1 MDMPSAQQAIACNKD
16 AWDQSA
22 DLHKT
27 TDTWAAL
34 SSKVGAADF
43 SCLDPTITGLL
54 QEVGVAGKDVVQLCC
69 NNGREVLSLFS
80 LGARSVVGVDQ
91 SRAFLQQARELAGAS
106 PHEPEFIESDIH
118 RLPQHLHGRFDIAL
132 LTIGVLGWMP
142 DVGLFM
148 RHVASTLKPGGI
160 LVMYETHP
168 FLEVFDP
175 RAENPLLPASSY
187 FQREPFVL
195 QESIV
200 YEGQGE
206 VAGPTS
212 YWYVHTL
219 GEVVSAAIDAQLQIS
234 HLHEYAHSNREELYD
249 KYEHLPAQIPLC
261 FTLTATKR
269 PASGDELRDSLE

>member
-1 MDMPSAQQAIACNKD
+1 MDMPSAQEAIASNRD

-22 DLHKT
+22 GLHKT
-27 TDTWAAL
+27 TDTWNAL
-34 SSKVGAADF
+34 LNGVGNPDF
-43 SCLDPTITGLL
+43 SCLDPTITRLL
-54 QEVGVAGKDVVQLCC
+54 QDVGVAGKDVVQLCC
-69 NNGREVLSLFS
+69 NNGRESLSLFS

-91 SRAFLQQARELAGAS
+91 SQAFLQQARELAGFS
-106 PHEPEFIESDIH
+106 PYNPEFIESDIH
-118 RLPQHLHGRFDIAL
+118 HLPQHLHERFDIAL
-132 LTIGVLGWMP
+132 VTIGVLGWMP
-142 DVGLFM
+142 DVALFM
-148 RHVASTLKPGGI
+148 RHVASTLKPGGT

-175 RAENPLLPASSY
+175 RAQNPFLPASSY

-219 GEVVSAAIDAQLQIS
+219 GDVINAAICAHLQIS
-234 HLHEYAHSNREELYD
+234 QLQEYPHSNREELYD
-249 KYEHLPAQIPLC
+249 QYEHQSAQLPMC

-269 PASGDELRDSLE
+269 VD

>member
-1 MDMPSAQQAIACNKD
+1 MDMPSAQQAIASNKD

-22 DLHKT
+22 NLHKT
-27 TDTWAAL
+27 TETWSTL
-34 SSKVGAADF
+34 LKTVREPGF
-43 SCLDPTITGLL
+43 SCLDPTITGVL
-54 QEVGVAGKDVVQLCC
+54 QHMGIAGKDVVQLCC
-69 NNGREVLSLFS
+69 NNGRESLSLFG

-91 SRAFLQQARELAGAS
+91 SRAFLEQARELANAS
-106 PHEPEFIESDIH
+106 PHAPEFIESDIH
-118 RLPQHLHGRFDIAL
+118 QLPHQLHERFDIAL
-132 LTIGVLGWMP
+132 VTIGVLGWMP
-142 DVGLFM
+142 DVALFM
-148 RHVASTLKPGGI
+148 RHVASTLKPGGT

-175 RAENPLLPASSY
+175 RAPNPFLPASSY

-219 GEVVSAAIDAQLQIS
+219 GEVVNAAIGAQLQIN
-234 HLHEYAHSNREELYD
+234 HLQEYPHSNREELYD
-249 KYEHLPAQIPLC
+249 QYQGQSAQLPLC

-269 PASGDELRDSLE
+269 CA

>member
-1 MDMPSAQQAIACNKD
+1 MDMPSAQQAIASNKD

-22 DLHKT
+22 NLHKT
-27 TDTWAAL
+27 TDTWTAL
-34 SSKVGAADF
+34 LNSVGDADF
-43 SCLDPTITGLL
+43 SCLDPTLTGLL
-54 QEVGVAGKDVVQLCC
+54 QDVGVAGKDIVQLCC
-69 NNGREVLSLFS
+69 NNGRESLSLFG
-80 LGARSVVGVDQ
+80 LGAGSVVGVDQ
-91 SRAFLQQARELAGAS
+91 SQAFLQQARELAAVS

-118 RLPQHLHGRFDIAL
+118 HLPHSLLGRFDIAL
-132 LTIGVLGWMP
+132 VTIGVLGWMP
-142 DVGLFM
+142 DVGSFM
-148 RHVASTLKPGGI
+148 RHVASTLKPGGT

-175 RAENPLLPASSY
+175 RAQNPFLPASSY

-219 GEVVSAAIDAQLQIS
+219 GDVVSAAISAHLQIS
-234 HLHEYAHSNREELYD
+234 HLQEYPHSNREELYD
-249 KYEHLPAQIPLC
+249 QYEHQPAQLPMC

-269 PASGDELRDSLE
+269 PA

>member
-22 DLHKT
+22 GLHKT
-27 TDTWAAL
+27 TDTWNAL
-34 SSKVGAADF
+34 LNSVGQADF
-43 SCLDPTITGLL
+43 SCLDPTITWLL
-54 QEVGVAGKDVVQLCC
+54 QDVGVAGKDVVQLCC
-69 NNGREVLSLFS
+69 NNGRESLSLFG

-91 SRAFLQQARELAGAS
+91 SPAFLQQAWELADVS
-106 PHEPEFIESDIH
+106 PHNPEFIESDIH
-118 RLPQHLHGRFDIAL
+118 HLPQALHGRFDIAL
-132 LTIGVLGWMP
+132 VTIGVLGWMP
-142 DVGLFM
+142 DVALFM
-148 RHVASTLKPGGI
+148 QQVALTLKPGGT

-175 RAENPLLPASSY
+175 RAPNPFLPASSY
-187 FQREPFVL
+187 FQHEPFVL

-219 GEVVSAAIDAQLQIS
+219 GEVVSAAIGAQLQIV
-234 HLHEYAHSNREELYD
+234 HLQEYPHSNREELYD
-249 KYEHLPAQIPLC
+249 QYEHQPAQLPMC

-269 PASGDELRDSLE
+269 LD